1 MLPNWNIK
9 YAGLSKLPM
18 FQKHFKSVNL
28 THGYKSIYSVGSY
41 STYSTYME
49 YTNGL
54 GYTNNASTGL
64 PVPSSQFNIG
74 AASINESFS
83 PLLGIDVTTN
93 DNLSLGVKYVKSRV
107 LNLSV
112 TAIQLV
118 ETHSK
123 ELVLNAG
130 YKIVNLKMLGASS
143 KASKSNKVSNDLNLR
158 ASFSFKN
165 MTALCRS
172 IDKGTTQA
180 TSGNESFNYSLSAD
194 YTYSKMLNM
203 SFFFERKKTI
213 PLISASSYP
222 TTTTDFG
229 VSLKFSLT
237 R

>member
-1 MLPNWNIK
+1 
-9 YAGLSKLPM
+9 
-18 FQKHFKSVNL
+18 
-28 THGYKSIYSVGSY
+28 
-41 STYSTYME
+41 
-49 YTNGL
+49 
-54 GYTNNASTGL
+54 
-64 PVPSSQFNIG
+64 
-74 AASINESFS
+74 
-83 PLLGIDVTTN
+83 
-93 DNLSLGVKYVKSRV
+93 
-107 LNLSV
+107 
-112 TAIQLV
+112 
-118 ETHSK
+118 
-123 ELVLNAG
+123 
-130 YKIVNLKMLGASS
+130 
-143 KASKSNKVSNDLNLR
+143 
-158 ASFSFKN
+158 